1 MGGSDDEYESD
12 VPETSLGID
21 VSDESDSDT
30 ETKQPKKVRFA
41 DPAKEELAKTVAARK
56 SAAKKELNDDTEHP
70 LLTDLQDGDSKQ
82 KRKRKADQWFNKS
95 VFVDLE
101 KRMKKDDKKRKVTE
115 RRKGGRKGK
124 K

>member
-1 MGGSDDEYESD
+1 M
-12 VPETSLGID
+12 
-21 VSDESDSDT
+21 SDESDSDT

-82 KRKRKADQWFNKS
+82 KRKRKADQWFNK
-95 VFVDLE
+95 VAKLFNNLILII
-101 KRMKKDDKKRKVTE
+101 DKLFLNE
-115 RRKGGRKGK
+115 
-124 K
+124 